1 MYDRSWR
8 YVRTSLPIIHYFWTI
23 NWFFILIDSTM
34 YIIPAIDVLD
44 KKVVRLREGNYD
56 DVTHYEI
63 SLEEQIEKYH
73 ANGTEIV
80 HIIDLNG
87 AKGDFSNQQY
97 LFAVLKKTDMKVQYG
112 GGVRSIDKVKE
123 LVDAGVY
130 RVIVGTQAI
139 TNPSFLEE
147 LSALNEGRVK
157 YADHV
162 VVAIDVLD
170 EVIKYSGWLESSPI
184 KLIEY
189 IDKCLALGFYRFLC
203 TDISK
208 DGKLGGA
215 GVELYKKLL
224 DHSPI
229 IKLIASGG
237 ISSMEDIQALQDLQN
252 VESVVVGK
260 AIYEN
265 RISID
270 EIKDWNLKALIKF

>member
-1 MYDRSWR
+1 
-8 YVRTSLPIIHYFWTI
+8 
-23 NWFFILIDSTM
+23 M

-44 KKVVRLREGNYD
+44 KKVVRLREGNYQ
-56 DVTHYEI
+56 DVTTYDI
-63 SLEEQIEKYH
+63 SLEEQIKNYY
-73 ANGTEIV
+73 ANGTEMV

-87 AKGDFSNQQY
+87 AKGDFSNQEY
-97 LFAVLKKTDMKVQYG
+97 LFDIIRKTDMKVQYG
-112 GGVRSIDKVKE
+112 GGVRSIEKVKE

-139 TNPSFLEE
+139 TNPAFLEE
-147 LSALNEGRVK
+147 LATLNEGRVK
-157 YADHV
+157 YADHIV
-162 VVAIDVLD
+162 IAIDVLD

-184 KLIEY
+184 KLVEY
-189 IDKCLALGFYRFLC
+189 IDKCLALGFFRFLC

-215 GVELYKKLL
+215 GVDLYKKLL

-229 IKLIASGG
+229 IKLIGSGG
-237 ISSMEDIQALQDLQN
+237 ISSMKDIEELNDLGRI
-252 VESVVVGK
+252 ESVVVGK

-265 RISID
+265 KISIE

>member
-1 MYDRSWR
+1 
-8 YVRTSLPIIHYFWTI
+8 
-23 NWFFILIDSTM
+23 M

-44 KKVVRLREGNYD
+44 KKVVRLREGNYN
-56 DVTHYEI
+56 DVTTYDI
-63 SLEEQIEKYH
+63 SLEAQIENYR
-73 ANGTEIV
+73 ANGTELV

-87 AKGDFSNQQY
+87 AKGDFSNQAY
-97 LFAVLKKTDMKVQYG
+97 LFDIIQKTDMKIQYG
-112 GGVRSIDKVKE
+112 GGVRSIEKVKE

-147 LSALNEGRVK
+147 LATLNEGKVK
-157 YADHV
+157 YADHIV
-162 VVAIDVLD
+162 IAIDVLD

-189 IDKCLALGFYRFLC
+189 IDKCLVLGFFRFLC

-215 GVELYKKLL
+215 GVELYQKLL
-224 DHSPI
+224 NHSPI

-237 ISSMEDIQALQDLQN
+237 ISSMDDIQKLQELGG

-270 EIKDWNLKALIKF
+270 EVKDWNLKSLIRF

>member
-1 MYDRSWR
+1 
-8 YVRTSLPIIHYFWTI
+8 
-23 NWFFILIDSTM
+23 M

-44 KKVVRLREGNYD
+44 KKVVRLREGNYQ
-56 DVTHYEI
+56 DVTTYPI
-63 SLEEQIEKYH
+63 SLEEQIDKYH

-87 AKGDFSNQQY
+87 AKGDFSNQDY
-97 LFAVLKKTDMKVQYG
+97 LFDIIQKTDMKVQYG
-112 GGVRSIDKVKE
+112 GGVRSIEKVKE

-139 TNPSFLEE
+139 TNPTFLED
-147 LSALNEGRVK
+147 LSKLNEGRVK
-157 YADHV
+157 YADHIV
-162 VVAIDVLD
+162 IAIDVLD

-189 IDKCLALGFYRFLC
+189 IDRCLALGFYRFLC

-224 DHSPI
+224 AHSPI
-229 IKLIASGG
+229 IKLIGSGG
-237 ISSMEDIQALQDLQN
+237 ISSMEDIQALNALGK

-265 RISID
+265 RISIE
-270 EIKDWNLKALIKF
+270 EIKDWNLKTLTSI